1 MWADAF
7 HVNGTRTDDI
17 RELFIAL
24 GTASDARELLRQ
36 GWTWFN
42 ERVEAEVL
50 GVITLVASEP
60 SAYLFT
66 SGALQAETESQL
78 WHALITA
85 AGRSADQDAPPSR
98 RASDRVVWA
107 AGGNRSLPH
116 TDPELI
122 GEWAVPAGGELGAL
136 IQLHRVSDERGGGE
150 LPESAADAATLL
162 GLYALS
168 LHSIKA
174 EIVPHASGDL
184 TFEDLLEEEVAR
196 AHRTR
201 TPVSLVLIELRANSR
216 AEAGPELSA
225 EVLAEAQRVTRR
237 AARRGDKVLR
247 LCDDC
252 LAVVMPRTDAR
263 GALVGADRLQQSLS
277 HHFGHKEMHL
287 TIRIGVGGRD
297 PKETEASELFS
308 RACQALAQAR
318 LANSQAAFLYV

>member
-1 MWADAF
+1 MSVEALHDNGSQTEDVRKLLAD
-7 HVNGTRTDDI
+7 
-17 RELFIAL
+17 L
-24 GTASDARELLRQ
+24 GTAQDARELLRQ
-36 GWTWFN
+36 GWCWFN
-42 ERVEAEVL
+42 EHVTAEALAVM
-50 GVITLVASEP
+50 TLVASEP
-60 SAYLFT
+60 SAYLF
-66 SGALQAETESQL
+66 SIGRLQAETESQL
-78 WHALITA
+78 WNSLTTA
-85 AGRSADQDAPPSR
+85 AGRADHDAPPSR
-98 RASDRVVWA
+98 RASDRVAWA
-107 AGGNRSLPH
+107 ADEKHPLPH
-116 TDPELI
+116 VDPVIL

-136 IQLHRVSDERGGGE
+136 VQLSRVSEDPPNGQ
-150 LPESAADAATLL
+150 PPASSADAAALI

-168 LHSIKA
+168 LHSVKT
-174 EIVPHASGDL
+174 EIVPQPAGDL
-184 TFEDLLEEEVAR
+184 TFEELLEQEVAR

-201 TPVSLVLIELRANSR
+201 TPVSLVLVELRTSAR
-216 AEAGPELSA
+216 PEAGAELSS
-225 EVLAEAQRVTRR
+225 EILAEAQRVTHK

-277 HHFGHKEMHL
+277 HHFGHREMHL

>member
-1 MWADAF
+1 MWAEALHGNVSQTED
-7 HVNGTRTDDI
+7 VRT
-17 RELFIAL
+17 LLVTL
-24 GTASDARELLRQ
+24 GAAQDARELLRQ
-36 GWTWFN
+36 GWNWFN
-42 ERVEAEVL
+42 DHVTAEALAVM
-50 GVITLVASEP
+50 TLVASEP
-60 SAYLFT
+60 SAYLFAA
-66 SGALQAETESQL
+66 GPLQPETESQVWNSL
-78 WHALITA
+78 ATA
-85 AGRSADQDAPPSR
+85 AGDAAQESPPGR
-98 RASDRVVWA
+98 RASDRVTWA
-107 AGGNRSLPH
+107 AQDLRPLPH
-116 TDPELI
+116 VEPVIL

-136 IQLHRVSDERGGGE
+136 VQLSRVSTDPPNGE
-150 LPESAADAATLL
+150 PPASATDVATLI

-168 LHSIKA
+168 LHSVKSQ
-174 EIVPHASGDL
+174 IVPQTSGDL
-184 TFEDLLEEEVAR
+184 TFEELLEEEVAR

-201 TPVSLVLIELRANSR
+201 TPVSLVLVELRTSAR
-216 AEAGPELSA
+216 PDVGAELPP
-225 EVLAEAQRVTRR
+225 EVLAEAQRVMHK

-277 HHFGHKEMHL
+277 HHFGHKELHL